1 MPTYANYDA
10 ATWEEDCS
18 TQEPGVEIDN
28 PAVVDNA
35 TCNVTYTR
43 DGSLTVTLQKHNQ
56 PCPPESDP
64 GKDCSDH
71 EHRSECVLGEPY
83 ISAIDTASCVPTYAC
98 SDSTTVS
105 KEHAHPLLP
114 TELAPPINGVFY
126 LDNNYNFSITWDI
139 AADKYDFADVVR
151 TNNAAGCE
159 LTCDDTFIK
168 ATNDADGITK
178 CRLAICLPNPLHGI
192 TTNDTTPPNSHYFS
206 VDEIAA
212 TGKLVRDYT
221 TEIKWEIADGKH
233 DVADITRPST
243 LNGCEFTCDDGFIKA
258 NDNGIINCRRARC
271 LPNTAIGVAT
281 TDTAPDHAH
290 PLSLDEIGVT
300 GKLVRDYQTLLVDP
314 GVNGTPTQD
323 PTK

>member
-1 MPTYANYDA
+1 MYANYDA

-18 TQEPGVEIDN
+18 TEEPGVEVDN

-43 DGSLTVTLQKHNQ
+43 DGSMTVVLRRHNQ

-71 EHRSECVLGEPY
+71 EHRGECVLGEPY
-83 ISAIDTASCVPTYAC
+83 ISNIDYASCVPTYAC
-98 SDSTTVS
+98 SDTDTVS
-105 KEHAHPLLP
+105 REHAHVLVD
-114 TELAPPINGVFY
+114 TELPPKINEVFY
-126 LDNNYNFSITWDI
+126 LDNNYNYSLVWDI
-139 AADKYDFADVVR
+139 AADKYAPADIVR
-151 TNNAAGCE
+151 TNTAAGCE
-159 LTCDDTFIK
+159 YTCDDTYIK
-168 ATNDADGITK
+168 ATNDADGIIK

-192 TTNDTTPPNSHYFS
+192 TTNDTTPANSHPFS
-206 VDEIAA
+206 NDELAA
-212 TGKLVRDYT
+212 SGVLVRDYT

-233 DVADITRPST
+233 DVADITRPET

-271 LPNTAIGVAT
+271 LPNTAIGVTT

-300 GKLVRDYQTLLVDP
+300 GKLVRDYQTVLVDP